1 LIGFRRLT
9 SGVEYRLKKRMTMFQ
24 QRSATCD
31 RARAWTSRRSD
42 GELSEF
48 ECALLDAHLARCP
61 ACATFAE
68 DVGSIT
74 TALRTAPLMKLSRP
88 LHIAARRRR
97 SYRLPTTAAASAAAV
112 IVTLAGAFAMLGSSG
127 PHTSPLARGTGNED
141 LLLQS
146 MIKRNQATQV
156 FAANTIKVV
165 HPVGTPTRPGG
176 GPVVRNNPAPRG
188 DSATGK

>member
-1 LIGFRRLT
+1 
-9 SGVEYRLKKRMTMFQ
+9 MFQ

-48 ECALLDAHLARCP
+48 ECALLDAHLERCP

-74 TALRTAPLMKLSRP
+74 SALREAPLVQLSQP
-88 LHIAARRRR
+88 IDVAVRRRR

-112 IVTLAGAFAMLGSSG
+112 VVTLAGAFAMLGSSG
-127 PHTSPLARGTGNED
+127 PHHLPLAQGTGNED
-141 LLLQS
+141 IRVLS

-156 FAANTIKVV
+156 FAANTVKVV
-165 HPVGTPTRPGG
+165 HPVGSPTRPGG
-176 GPVVRNNPAPRG
+176 GPVVRNASAPRG

>member
-1 LIGFRRLT
+1 
-9 SGVEYRLKKRMTMFQ
+9 MFQ

-74 TALRTAPLMKLSRP
+74 DALRSEPLEQLSRP
-88 LHIAARRRR
+88 VDIAVRRRR

-112 IVTLAGAFAMLGSSG
+112 VVTLAGAFAMLGSSG
-127 PHTSPLARGTGNED
+127 PHQSPLSQGTGIED
-141 LLLQS
+141 IRLLKMVQR
-146 MIKRNQATQV
+146 KQATRI
-156 FAANTIKVV
+156 FTANTVKVA
-165 HPVGTPTRPGG
+165 HPVGSPTRPGG
-176 GPVVRNNPAPRG
+176 GPVARNASAPRG

>member
-1 LIGFRRLT
+1 
-9 SGVEYRLKKRMTMFQ
+9 MFQ

-61 ACATFAE
+61 ACATFAA

-74 TALRTAPLMKLSRP
+74 NALRSAPLVTLSRP
-88 LHIAARRRR
+88 VDIAARRRR

-127 PHTSPLARGTGNED
+127 PHHPPLAQGTGNED
-141 LLLQS
+141 LRLAS
-146 MIKRNQATQV
+146 MIKRNQATRV
-156 FAANTIKVV
+156 FAVNTIKVV
-165 HPVGTPTRPGG
+165 HSVGTPTRPGG
-176 GPVVRNNPAPRG
+176 GPVGRNGAAPRG

>member
-1 LIGFRRLT
+1 LIGFRCLT
-9 SGVEYRLKKRMTMFQ
+9 SSEEYRLKKRMTMFQ

-48 ECALLDAHLARCP
+48 ECALLDAHLERCP

-74 TALRTAPLMKLSRP
+74 SALREAPLVQLSRP
-88 LHIAARRRR
+88 IDIAVRRRR
-97 SYRLPTTAAASAAAV
+97 SYRLPMTAAASAAAV
-112 IVTLAGAFAMLGSSG
+112 VVTLAGAFAMLGSSG
-127 PHTSPLARGTGNED
+127 PHNPPLAQGTGNED
-141 LLLQS
+141 LRLAS

-156 FAANTIKVV
+156 FPVNTIKVV
-165 HPVGTPTRPGG
+165 HPVGSPTRPGG
-176 GPVVRNNPAPRG
+176 GPVVRNASAPRG

>member
-1 LIGFRRLT
+1 
-9 SGVEYRLKKRMTMFQ
+9 MFQ

-48 ECALLDAHLARCP
+48 ECALLDAHLARCA

-74 TALRTAPLMKLSRP
+74 NALRASPLEQLSRP
-88 LHIAARRRR
+88 VDIAVRRRR
-97 SYRLPTTAAASAAAV
+97 SYRLPTAAAASAAAV
-112 IVTLAGAFAMLGSSG
+112 VVTLAGAFAMLGSSG
-127 PHTSPLARGTGNED
+127 PKHLSPVQGTGNED
-141 LLLQS
+141 IRVLS
-146 MIKRNQATQV
+146 MIKRNQATKV
-156 FAANTIKVV
+156 FAVNNVKVV

-176 GPVVRNNPAPRG
+176 GPVVRNASAPRG